1 MSRHIC
7 RSIGRRTLINKGY
20 SKEIAIIYTLR
31 AWAAIA
37 CRRVTTYRPYAS
49 PMHTHVFV
57 ALSRDPSIFLPREHD
72 AYVFRAFRALLL
84 RNQSTAARPPCLS
97 SSFSPACGFLRDA
110 KETPSRW
117 SSKVS
122 LNFHCLPL
130 EVSMFLFNRPLFIFH
145 SDAFRSA
152 YEIIPAIYRSRINN
166 FSRLYPETRT
176 DKVSTS
182 AAHRELR
189 KFNGKR
195 NCVALCLT
203 ETQRSEATAAALI
216 RVR

>member
-97 SSFSPACGFLRDA
+97 SSFSPLAVSFAMPRKHRPDGRARFRLISIACHWKFPCFYSTGLY
-110 KETPSRW
+110 
-117 SSKVS
+117 
-122 LNFHCLPL
+122 
-130 EVSMFLFNRPLFIFH
+130 LFFIPTL
-145 SDAFRSA
+145 SV
-152 YEIIPAIYRSRINN
+152 P
-166 FSRLYPETRT
+166 RT
-176 DKVSTS
+176 K
-182 AAHRELR
+182 
-189 KFNGKR
+189 
-195 NCVALCLT
+195 
-203 ETQRSEATAAALI
+203 
-216 RVR
+216 

>member
-84 RNQSTAARPPCLS
+84 RNQSTAAARLDH
-97 SSFSPACGFLRDA
+97 R
-110 KETPSRW
+110 
-117 SSKVS
+117 VS
-122 LNFHCLPL
+122 LPL
-130 EVSMFLFNRPLFIFH
+130 SRPLAVSFAMPRKHRPDGRARFRLISIACHWKFPCFYSTGLYLFFIPTL
-145 SDAFRSA
+145 SV
-152 YEIIPAIYRSRINN
+152 SR
-166 FSRLYPETRT
+166 T
-176 DKVSTS
+176 K
-182 AAHRELR
+182 
-189 KFNGKR
+189 
-195 NCVALCLT
+195 
-203 ETQRSEATAAALI
+203 
-216 RVR
+216 

>member
-166 FSRLYPETRT
+166 FSRFIQRPERT
-176 DKVSTS
+176 KCRQ
-182 AAHRELR
+182 AQLIA
-189 KFNGKR
+189 
-195 NCVALCLT
+195 NCENLMGNV
-203 ETQRSEATAAALI
+203 TAWRCA
-216 RVR
+216 